1 LQLANHKTVLVKTL
15 PIAMKKL
22 MPLIDKTGEVR
33 ELRAEDL
40 KMFKSAQEVLPLS
53 LQKKLGLIS
62 PQKVPK

>member
-1 LQLANHKTVLVKTL
+1 M
-15 PIAMKKL
+15 PI
-22 MPLIDKTGEVR
+22 INKTGEVR
-33 ELRAEDL
+33 ELRDEDL